1 LCTFYYKLLKRRL
14 GGFQYR
20 GHERFER
27 FANTAAH
34 PFWIWTMIWTYTV
47 TLVQIIGLC
56 WGVNQCALGIGVGCR
71 DSAWDMAKDA
81 QAFVIARNV

>member
-1 LCTFYYKLLKRRL
+1 
-14 GGFQYR
+14 
-20 GHERFER
+20 
-27 FANTAAH
+27 
-34 PFWIWTMIWTYTV
+34 MIWTYSYTV

-56 WGVNQCALGIGVGCR
+56 WGVNNCALGIGVGCR